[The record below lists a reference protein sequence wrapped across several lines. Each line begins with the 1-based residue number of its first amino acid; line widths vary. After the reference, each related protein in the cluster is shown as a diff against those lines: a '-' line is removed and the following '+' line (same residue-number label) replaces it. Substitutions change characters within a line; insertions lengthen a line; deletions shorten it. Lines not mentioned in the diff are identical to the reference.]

1 MIKLDIVNRVAERT
15 GVPKMKAEQAVDA
28 LFHSMKE
35 ALARGE
41 RIELRGF
48 GVFVVK
54 PRKRGVG
61 RNPRTG
67 EEVAIPSGKTIRFK
81 PGKELQAH
89 GFEAEDGDHE
99 HDTDA
104 PPQLSQAGLRDA
116 AHLFAEDRDQPTRR
130 LHGEED
136 ETEQRRF
143 ARPRRSGEE
152 LERARLDGE
161 GQVAENL
168 RI

>member
-1 MIKLDIVNRVAERT
+1 VIKLDIVNRVAERT

-89 GFEAEDGDHE
+89 GFDVE
-99 HDTDA
+99 HDDHDDDIHDTEAPEAPAAPTD
-104 PPQLSQAGLRDA
+104 DA
-116 AHLFAEDRDQPTRR
+116 AA
-130 LHGEED
+130 G
-136 ETEQRRF
+136 
-143 ARPRRSGEE
+143 RPPDSF
-152 LERARLDGE
+152 
-161 GQVAENL
+161 
-168 RI
+168 